1 MAPLS
6 SEGFEAAFSS
16 SRSGCFQYFSNQ
28 RSTGMIAARMP
39 GISMRK
45 ILAICGCLLLALGCA
60 ANRGQQATN
69 PHPIVFRNQLQY
81 AEGVMESPN
90 EAIQAEGAAAIRSLR

>member
-1 MAPLS
+1 
-6 SEGFEAAFSS
+6 
-16 SRSGCFQYFSNQ
+16 
-28 RSTGMIAARMP
+28 
-39 GISMRK
+39 MRK

-90 EAIQAEGAAAIRSLR
+90 EAIQAEGAEAVRRLR